1 LELLT
6 QIHLLSSLGFVNAYL
21 LVGDKLALVDTG
33 MAGQAGKVLGYV
45 ARLGRQ
51 PPDLTQIFLTH
62 YHLDHAG
69 SLAALKAATGATV
82 YASPADAAVISGQT
96 PQPLPR
102 DWRRWVV
109 WIEDRLLPTRPCPVD
124 RLLNDGDAVPLPGL
138 GELRAVASP
147 GHTPGHLCY
156 YLPQQRLLFTGDAL
170 INSKQLA
177 GANPQFSLD
186 MAQAHAAVRK
196 LAALDVDVLCFSHGP
211 PIVGGAGEQL
221 RALAARGN

>member
-1 LELLT
+1 LQLIP
-6 QIHLLSSLGFVNAYL
+6 QVHLLSSLGFVNTYL
-21 LVGDKLALVDTG
+21 LVGDKLALLDTG
-33 MAGQAGKVLGYV
+33 MAGQAGKVLRYV

-51 PPDLTQIFLTH
+51 PQDLTQIFLTH

-82 YASPADAAVISGQT
+82 YASPADAAVISGQAR
-96 PQPLPR
+96 QPLMR

-109 WIEDRLLPTRPCPVD
+109 WLEDRLFPVRPCPVD
-124 RLLNDGDAVPLPGL
+124 KLLNDGDAVAIPGL

-156 YLPQQRLLFTGDAL
+156 YLPERRLLFTGDAL
-170 INSKQLA
+170 INTRKLA

-186 MAQAHAAVRK
+186 MAQARAAVHK
-196 LAALDVDVLCFSHGP
+196 LAALDVDVLCFSHGQ

-221 RALAARGN
+221 RALAARL

>member
-1 LELLT
+1 LELLP
-6 QIHLLSSLGFVNAYL
+6 QVHLLSSLGFVNAYL

-45 ARLGRQ
+45 ARLGHQ
-51 PPDLTQIFLTH
+51 PQDLTQIFITH

-96 PQPLPR
+96 PQPLPQG
-102 DWRRWVV
+102 WRRWVV
-109 WIEDRLLPTRPCPVD
+109 WLEDRLLPVRPCPVD
-124 RLLNDGDAVPLPGL
+124 KLLNDGDAVPIPGL

-156 YLPQQRLLFTGDAL
+156 YLPERRLLFTGDAL
-170 INSKQLA
+170 INTKELA

-186 MAQAHAAVRK
+186 MVQARAAVRK

-211 PIVGGAGEQL
+211 PIVSGAGEQL
-221 RALAARGN
+221 RALAARL

>member
-1 LELLT
+1 MELLP

-33 MAGQAGKVLGYV
+33 MAGQSGKVLGYV

-51 PPDLTQIFLTH
+51 PQDLAQIFLTH

-69 SLAALKAATGATV
+69 SLAALKAATGAAV

-109 WIEDRLLPTRPCPVD
+109 WLEDRLMPVRPCPVD
-124 RLLNDGDAVPLPGL
+124 RLLSDGDSLPIPGL

-156 YLPQQRLLFTGDAL
+156 YLPQRRLLFTGDAL
-170 INSKQLA
+170 INTGKLA

-186 MAQAHAAVRK
+186 MAQARAAVHK
-196 LAALDVDVLCFSHGP
+196 LATLYVDVLCFSHGP
-211 PIVGGAGEQL
+211 PIVAGLGHVQAEL
-221 RALAARGN
+221 RVSPS